1 MSEKNKTRQSP
12 YSLSAEKAVLGCLL
26 IDKEAIYKTVHSL
39 SINAFYDEAHK
50 TIFKAICEMFENGK
64 TVDSVTITD
73 HLKKNKQL
81 KNVGDS
87 YYLTGLIEDAPTSEN
102 VEYYSDI
109 DYLRQYRKGVSSFPN

>member
-64 TVDSVTITD
+64 TVDSITIC
-73 HLKKNKQL
+73 LL
-81 KNVGDS
+81 
-87 YYLTGLIEDAPTSEN
+87 YTSP
-102 VEYYSDI
+102 SPRD
-109 DYLRQYRKGVSSFPN
+109 RSVSRMPSSA